1 MKALPLYLA
10 LIFST
15 TIVAQ
20 SSSNLRRVQREAEK
34 VIDLT
39 STLIDGVTTYEKAKK
54 MRPVIQEQFDAWRK
68 AKRTF
73 ARLDEEPEQALLDVV
88 YAQLGDIVEASSGPL
103 KDWLEEDP
111 EGITTIST

>member
-10 LIFST
+10 LLLST

-54 MRPVIQEQFDAWRK
+54 MRPYSGAVDAWRK
-68 AKRTF
+68 AKR
-73 ARLDEEPEQALLDVV
+73 RLQDR
-88 YAQLGDIVEASSGPL
+88 
-103 KDWLEEDP
+103 
-111 EGITTIST
+111 

>member
-10 LIFST
+10 LFLST

-68 AKRTF
+68 AK
-73 ARLDEEPEQALLDVV
+73 
-88 YAQLGDIVEASSGPL
+88 
-103 KDWLEEDP
+103 
-111 EGITTIST
+111 